1 MVFCSDNVCLMLV
14 EFNLNCEYVRS
25 NDGRIAQ
32 SVERSANN
40 AVVLGSSPS
49 MTNFFAFLINSFK
62 RFFRFTCYDG
72 VHIVQVQI

>member
-40 AVVLGSSPS
+40 AVVLQYDQ
-49 MTNFFAFLINSFK
+49 FLCFS
-62 RFFRFTCYDG
+62 Y
-72 VHIVQVQI
+72 QLL